1 MIFFTKI
8 REFFS
13 SVSQI
18 AKEQRRKTQEE
29 LINQMESQLEI
40 LKTKELTSIDLEDLE
55 EAADLIN
62 LLFID
67 LA

>member
-18 AKEQRRKTQEE
+18 AKEQRRKTREE